1 MKKLPKIYQNKIDK
15 NIHNNKEIDYV
26 KESNK
31 NIKEVLNIIFNGE
44 GYSYNKEVII
54 ETNNKVYD
62 TYIITRTKNNIVTLE
77 DEIININDIKD
88 VKIK

>member
-15 NIHNNKEIDYV
+15 NIHNNKEMDYV
-26 KESNK
+26 KKSNK
-31 NIKEVLNIIFNGE
+31 NIKERLNIIFNGE
-44 GYSYNKEVII
+44 VYSYNKEVII

-77 DEIININDIKD
+77 DKIININDIKD
-88 VKIK
+88 IKIK

>member
-31 NIKEVLNIIFNGE
+31 NIKEILNIIFNGE

-62 TYIITRTKNNIVTLE
+62 TYIITRTKTNIVTLE

-88 VKIK
+88 IKIK

>member
-15 NIHNNKEIDYV
+15 NIHNNKEMDYV
-26 KESNK
+26 KKSNK
-31 NIKEVLNIIFNGE
+31 NIKEILNIIFNGE

-77 DEIININDIKD
+77 DKIININDIKD
-88 VKIK
+88 IKIK

>member
-88 VKIK
+88 IIIK

>member
-15 NIHNNKEIDYV
+15 NIHNNKEMDYV
-26 KESNK
+26 KKSNK
-31 NIKEVLNIIFNGE
+31 NIKEILNIIFIGE

-77 DEIININDIKD
+77 DKIININDIKD
-88 VKIK
+88 IKIK

>member
-26 KESNK
+26 KETNK
-31 NIKEVLNIIFNGE
+31 NIKEILNKILNEE

-77 DEIININDIKD
+77 DEIININDIKNI
-88 VKIK
+88 KIK